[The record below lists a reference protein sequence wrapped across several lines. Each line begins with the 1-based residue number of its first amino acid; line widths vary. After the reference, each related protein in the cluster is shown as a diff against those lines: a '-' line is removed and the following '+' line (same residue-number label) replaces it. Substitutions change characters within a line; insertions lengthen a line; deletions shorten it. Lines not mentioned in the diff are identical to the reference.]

1 MRALQS
7 DLTTLCYY
15 PTRWL
20 PSRTTSASLG
30 RNGRTRQQLGVSAA
44 YKCKRQRTSP
54 CHSSVC
60 VRTYCKTGGGE
71 DGGAGGGGS
80 TPSTDFDD
88 ENGSPP
94 RNRYSLLGIT
104 ITLACSS
111 IPPED
116 KDAVDLNSAESQ
128 PEVSPTEGATS
139 LCFLEPSLR
148 ENSNLEDTWDSAQH
162 ISVRE
167 AFAGR
172 TVLLTGVTGFV
183 GSLVLEQLLRTCPD
197 VHKVFVIARQKHGI
211 SGPDRV
217 QHMLHS
223 HPLFHLIRAQ
233 TLSVSVPFLHTRLT
247 ALEAA
252 LSAHHTRLQ
261 STLPQVEVLA
271 GDMTL
276 PGYGIGD
283 REMRRLTQ
291 ETEIVIHAA
300 ASISFDDHIH
310 DAITH
315 NYMATKHLA
324 DMASGMPKLRAFVHV
339 STAYVNGN
347 QPKGSTVAEH
357 MLPLGA
363 GAGDHVALVNQ
374 LQALPKAEAA
384 SQAGKYMQQCR
395 FPNTYCFSKH
405 LAESLMA
412 SYHSTAFPVAIVRP
426 SIIGGL
432 AGSPLP
438 GYVGNTAGS
447 TGAALAIATGIAAW
461 TCHQPSSVFDVV
473 PGDLVSS
480 TILAAAAA
488 ITQGH
493 KARRAPLIVHACTSS
508 QNFMTT
514 GQFFQ
519 HIQAYFTSH
528 PPPFRVILGAYP
540 KYQGRNIVHTKQMLA
555 ARSALAE
562 AKFVAICTGLRI
574 SGRERLAKKL
584 YAGWKAWQ
592 KYNRPALDFDLC
604 FCTHN
609 SQRLQQLLPEQEQQL
624 FRLCWAGKDWQRYM
638 TTYMAGIR
646 HGVLKQPTLAD
657 PDRHD
662 FAPWPVRLPADG
674 RASKTLD
681 IKPAHA

>member
-104 ITLACSS
+104 ITLVSTIGQSGWLQHVRHVDVCMRCMQACSS

-315 NYMATKHLA
+315 NYM
-324 DMASGMPKLRAFVHV
+324 V
-339 STAYVNGN
+339 
-347 QPKGSTVAEH
+347 
-357 MLPLGA
+357 
-363 GAGDHVALVNQ
+363 
-374 LQALPKAEAA
+374 
-384 SQAGKYMQQCR
+384 
-395 FPNTYCFSKH
+395 
-405 LAESLMA
+405 
-412 SYHSTAFPVAIVRP
+412 
-426 SIIGGL
+426 
-432 AGSPLP
+432 
-438 GYVGNTAGS
+438 GS
-447 TGAALAIATGIAAW
+447 TGV
-461 TCHQPSSVFDVV
+461 CSSYT
-473 PGDLVSS
+473 LS
-480 TILAAAAA
+480 TPF
-488 ITQGH
+488 
-493 KARRAPLIVHACTSS
+493 KTS
-508 QNFMTT
+508 
-514 GQFFQ
+514 
-519 HIQAYFTSH
+519 
-528 PPPFRVILGAYP
+528 
-540 KYQGRNIVHTKQMLA
+540 
-555 ARSALAE
+555 
-562 AKFVAICTGLRI
+562 
-574 SGRERLAKKL
+574 
-584 YAGWKAWQ
+584 
-592 KYNRPALDFDLC
+592 DLC
-604 FCTHN
+604 
-609 SQRLQQLLPEQEQQL
+609 SLSLALPSMCLVYQCVHSSL
-624 FRLCWAGKDWQRYM
+624 PF
-638 TTYMAGIR
+638 
-646 HGVLKQPTLAD
+646 PTAYAC
-657 PDRHD
+657 HS
-662 FAPWPVRLPADG
+662 V
-674 RASKTLD
+674 K
-681 IKPAHA
+681 